1 MRTSMYEVV
10 ENVRLNDRVEVMAVA
25 EDSYTRYVCPNC
37 GATVSTDADNIPDRC
52 HHCGVEFEKEDVKET
67 IDKESLCHEL
77 VNYYIKINGFE
88 GMDEEGKPTMFIDF
102 SGHVNTIYV
111 RIFPTGW
118 SFDAD
123 WDNSDINKKFEF
135 CFDEEDW
142 CKDRLYD
149 NVVAFRTFA
158 DSLIAKLEAENV

>member
-1 MRTSMYEVV
+1 MGERVEIMVVV
-10 ENVRLNDRVEVMAVA
+10 EEG
-25 EDSYTRYVCPNC
+25 YTRYVCPNC

-52 HHCGVEFEKEDVKET
+52 HHCGIEFEKEDVKET

-77 VNYYIKINGFE
+77 VDYYIKINGFTAR
-88 GMDEEGKPTMFIDF
+88 DVEGKPTMFLDF

-118 SFDAD
+118 ITNAD
-123 WDNSDINKKFEF
+123 WDNPEINKKFQFE
-135 CFDEEDW
+135 FDEEDW
-142 CKDRLYD
+142 RKDRLYD

-158 DSLIAKLEAENV
+158 DSLIAKMEAENV